1 MMNGCLASPLSAD
14 RLNELVLHSKDYLLS
29 HGKDHV
35 ANSGQVLETISRTPG
50 IIARVAPF

>member
-35 ANSGQVLETISRTPG
+35 ANSGQVLETRTPG
-50 IIARVAPF
+50 IIIAMVAPF